1 MNGWSACQ
9 TQKGSLVVGKHITVP
24 IFLKALQVIYC
35 TNKNIFMHKQPPLQ
49 LKKYAIQIQYQGDKC
64 NSQKIFLNYLLLL

>member
-35 TNKNIFMHKQPPLQ
+35 TNKNIFMHKQPPPPST
-49 LKKYAIQIQYQGDKC
+49 KKIC
-64 NSQKIFLNYLLLL
+64 NTDTIPRG